1 MMILLLYTTTIVTQS
16 TMAPLS
22 KVEDVVD
29 EVIKK
34 EHRMKLDGDL
44 AENVR
49 LAMED
54 KKRTFVLGEGV
65 FGKVL

>member
-1 MMILLLYTTTIVTQS
+1 
-16 TMAPLS
+16 MAPLS